1 MKKFGKIL
9 MMKSEE
15 YKKYLKRIKRN
26 NILVLLTQILI
37 VVIFIVFWQIMA
49 DKNMVDTFLVSSP
62 KKVFTSIID
71 LIKANNF
78 WNHIFT
84 TVYEIIISFIL
95 GNVIGLLVASILWF
109 NKFLARVFEPFLT
122 ILNSLPKVA
131 LGPLIIIL
139 AGANI
144 KSIIIMSL
152 LISAIIS
159 IINIYNAFKSTDEN
173 KIKIIKSMGG
183 NKLKVF
189 TYVVLRD
196 NYLKIIES
204 FKINV
209 SMCFVG
215 VIMGELLVSKEG
227 IGYLIMYGSQVFNM
241 NYVIMGVVLLVIL
254 TVMLYCIISYIE
266 KISKK
271 QGFFCFF
278 CQCSY
283 KKNEIYGKMNI
294 GRVINSEPHRQFK

>member
-1 MKKFGKIL
+1 
-9 MMKSEE
+9 MKSEE
-15 YKKYLKRIKRN
+15 YKRYLKRIKRN
-26 NILVLLTQILI
+26 NILVIFTQILL
-37 VVIFIVFWQIMA
+37 VTLFIGIWQILA
-49 DKNMVDTFLVSSP
+49 DKNLVNTFLVSSP
-62 KKVFTSIID
+62 SKVFDTIIE

-84 TVYEIIISFIL
+84 TVYEIIRSFIL
-95 GNVIGLLVASILWF
+95 GNLIGLLVASMLWY
-109 NKFLARVFEPFLT
+109 NKFLSRVFEPFLT

-131 LGPLIIIL
+131 LGPLIIVW
-139 AGANI
+139 AGANT
-144 KSIIIMSL
+144 KSIIIMAL

-159 IINIYNAFKSTDEN
+159 IINIHNAFKSTDIN

-183 NKLKVF
+183 NKFQIFTKVVIPSNF
-189 TYVVLRD
+189 MP
-196 NYLKIIES
+196 IIES

-241 NYVIMGVVLLVIL
+241 NFVITGVILLVIL
-254 TVMLYCIISYIE
+254 TVILYYLVYYIE

-271 QGFFCFF
+271 
-278 CQCSY
+278 
-283 KKNEIYGKMNI
+283 
-294 GRVINSEPHRQFK
+294 

>member
-131 LGPLIIIL
+131 LGPLIIIWT
-139 AGANI
+139 GANT
-144 KSIIIMSL
+144 KSIILMSL
-152 LISAIIS
+152 LISSIIS
-159 IINIYNAFKSTDEN
+159 IINIYNSFKSTDIN

-183 NKLKVF
+183 NKFKIYKSVILK
-189 TYVVLRD
+189 D
-196 NYLKIIES
+196 NYIKIIES

-241 NYVIMGVVLLVIL
+241 NFVITGIVLLVIL
-254 TVMLYCIISYIE
+254 TIILYYVINYIE
-266 KISKK
+266 KISRK
-271 QGFFCFF
+271 
-278 CQCSY
+278 
-283 KKNEIYGKMNI
+283 
-294 GRVINSEPHRQFK
+294 

>member
-1 MKKFGKIL
+1 

-62 KKVFTSIID
+62 KKVLTSIVD

-131 LGPLIIIL
+131 LGPLIIIW
-139 AGANI
+139 AGII

-271 QGFFCFF
+271 
-278 CQCSY
+278 
-283 KKNEIYGKMNI
+283 
-294 GRVINSEPHRQFK
+294 

>member
-1 MKKFGKIL
+1 MRKFGKIL
-9 MMKSEE
+9 TMKSEE
-15 YKKYLKRIKRN
+15 YKKYLKRIKRD
-26 NILVLLTQILI
+26 NILVLFTQILI
-37 VVIFIVFWQIMA
+37 VVIFIFIWQILA
-49 DKNMVDTFLVSSP
+49 DKNIIDTFLVSSP
-62 KKVFTSIID
+62 KKVFISIID
-71 LIKANNF
+71 LIKVNNF

-84 TVYEIIISFIL
+84 TIYEIIISFIL
-95 GNVIGLLVASILWF
+95 GNIIGLGVASILWF
-109 NKFLARVFEPFLT
+109 NKFIARVFEPFLT

-131 LGPLIIIL
+131 LGPLIIIW
-139 AGANI
+139 AGANT

-241 NYVIMGVVLLVIL
+241 NYVIMGVILLVVL
-254 TVMLYCIISYIE
+254 TVILYCFISYIE

-271 QGFFCFF
+271 
-278 CQCSY
+278 
-283 KKNEIYGKMNI
+283 
-294 GRVINSEPHRQFK
+294 

>member
-1 MKKFGKIL
+1 

-131 LGPLIIIL
+131 LGPLIIIW

-173 KIKIIKSMGG
+173 KIKIIM
-183 NKLKVF
+183 
-189 TYVVLRD
+189 
-196 NYLKIIES
+196 I
-204 FKINV
+204 
-209 SMCFVG
+209 
-215 VIMGELLVSKEG
+215 
-227 IGYLIMYGSQVFNM
+227 
-241 NYVIMGVVLLVIL
+241 
-254 TVMLYCIISYIE
+254 
-266 KISKK
+266 
-271 QGFFCFF
+271 
-278 CQCSY
+278 
-283 KKNEIYGKMNI
+283 
-294 GRVINSEPHRQFK
+294 

>member
-62 KKVFTSIID
+62 KKVLTSIID

-131 LGPLIIIL
+131 LGPLIIIW

-271 QGFFCFF
+271 
-278 CQCSY
+278 
-283 KKNEIYGKMNI
+283 
-294 GRVINSEPHRQFK
+294 

>member
-9 MMKSEE
+9 IMKSED

-37 VVIFIVFWQIMA
+37 VVLFIDFWQIMA
-49 DKNMVDTFLVSSP
+49 DKNIVNTFLVSSP
-62 KKVFTSIID
+62 KKVFFSIID
-71 LIKANNF
+71 LMTANNF

-95 GNVIGLLVASILWF
+95 GNLIGLVVASILWF

-131 LGPLIIIL
+131 LGPLIIIW

-189 TYVVLRD
+189 IYVVLRD

-254 TVMLYCIISYIE
+254 TIILYCIISYIE

-271 QGFFCFF
+271 
-278 CQCSY
+278 
-283 KKNEIYGKMNI
+283 
-294 GRVINSEPHRQFK
+294 